1 MYTLKIIAVPF
12 PKHYYVQSKEIAFLT
27 TIRLPRCDMLKH
39 LLQKRGSGI
48 YVLTYILCILK
59 LFKTQYEI
67 YAVYWLGVQLYI
79 CITYCNLHEY
89 WQYFPL
95 NQRF

>member
-48 YVLTYILCILK
+48 YCVYLNYLK
-59 LFKTQYEI
+59 LSMKYMMFI
-67 YAVYWLGVQLYI
+67 GLVYSYI
-79 CITYCNLHEY
+79 FVSHIVTFMNIGNIFH
-89 WQYFPL
+89 
-95 NQRF
+95 